1 MIRWAV
7 MLAVLVV
14 ATPVRAQEE
23 RVTELERKVDL
34 LTEEI
39 ERLKLGGVA
48 DTVVSVPRV
57 GFAPAASKVYGIGR
71 GVSMG
76 GYGEMLFEKFDG
88 ERQDGLPVT
97 RAPQLDFLRNV
108 LYVGY
113 KFDDR
118 LLFNSEIEVEHAGI
132 GGVAAGEVVLEF
144 AYLDW
149 APRRELGVRAGLML
163 VPIGL
168 VNEWHESPVFIGARR
183 PDVEQRIIPTT
194 WRANGAGLFGEL
206 PVGFAYRAYVTE
218 GLDARRFTAAEGI
231 RDGRQSG
238 SRASV
243 LNPALSGR
251 LDWIGTRGLLLGV
264 SAYFGDGWQE
274 VQPVNT
280 LLQPRVT
287 LADLHARFDWQELQ
301 ARAVLVRGWL
311 DDAGDLSDELGLS
324 GSSRLG
330 RSFWG
335 YYVEAAYDVLQT
347 AYPGTPYGMLP
358 YLRFERSDTQDDVP
372 GGSENPAN
380 DRLTL
385 TTGLA
390 LKPHPNV
397 ILKMD
402 HQQRRNEA
410 RTEVSQWNAAV
421 GYLF

>member
-1 MIRWAV
+1 MKRWLA
-7 MLAVLVV
+7 MLAVVLV
-14 ATPVRAQEE
+14 ASPVRAQEE

-48 DTVVSVPRV
+48 DTTVVAPRT
-57 GFAPAASKVYGIGR
+57 GFAPAASKVYGIHR
-71 GVSMG
+71 GVSIG

-88 ERQDGLPVT
+88 ERQDGVPANRT
-97 RAPQLDFLRNV
+97 PQLDFLRNV

-132 GGVAAGEVVLEF
+132 GGAAAGEVVLEF

-149 APRRELGVRAGLML
+149 APRRELGVRAGMML
-163 VPIGL
+163 VPVGL
-168 VNEWHESPVFIGARR
+168 VNEWHEAPVFIGARR
-183 PDVEQRIIPTT
+183 PDVEQRILPTT

-206 PVGFAYRAYVTE
+206 PIGLAYRVYLSE
-218 GLDARRFTAAEGI
+218 GLNARRFTAASGI

-238 SRASV
+238 SRARV
-243 LNPALSGR
+243 LKPALSAR
-251 LDWIGTRGLLLGV
+251 LDWIGTPGLLLGA
-264 SAYFGDGWQE
+264 STYTGDSWQE
-274 VQPVNT
+274 AQPADT
-280 LLQPRVT
+280 LLRPRVT
-287 LADLHARFDWQELQ
+287 LVDGHARLDWQGVQ
-301 ARAVLVRGWL
+301 VRAVLARGWL
-311 DDAGDLSDELGLS
+311 DDAGDLSDELGLTGS
-324 GSSRLG
+324 GRLG

-335 YYVEAAYDVLQT
+335 YYVEAAYDVLPL
-347 AYPGTPYGMLP
+347 AHPGSRVGMLP
-358 YLRFERSDTQDDVP
+358 YLRFERTDTQDDVP

-380 DRLTL
+380 DR
-385 TTGLA
+385 TTITAGLA

-402 HQQRRNEA
+402 RQQRRNQA
-410 RTEVSQWNAAV
+410 KTETSQWNAAV